1 MKTDEVNALVSS
13 IIRSDASPQIAGF
26 LYQFVIAVDYCFQLQ
41 PGQSLYIEKYGDV
54 AIKSDGSFD
63 GEAND
68 TSIEVKLYADE
79 LGVRHH
85 NLLNT
90 LYNWLEDDF
99 NFTSYRNLIIY
110 TTQPIA
116 KNSVLA
122 GWEKKTPA
130 QRLKVVSKAYTAYLK
145 DNKERIEGKDSK
157 KHPTISQNASMMKR
171 VLGSVQKKDGTID
184 ENASNERLQDLLSR
198 VVILDSC
205 KGLSKSYNE
214 LLKYAKVT
222 TENLREAYIN
232 SLLGF
237 VISPK
242 NMENG
247 WKIEE
252 ETFTKQVQLLAKE
265 MAPQSMV
272 FPDAPNITVKE
283 GDYDDA
289 LFVKKL
295 RAIDYKR
302 ITQAVIDF
310 AKTTGLLTGEFDR
323 PSAEKNLANYQ
334 EEILR
339 LYHLKYDTAVDSLY
353 DGREL
358 TDDDIKRTSRIFLGE
373 LLQATHSIAFEPF
386 GVTKS
391 YFSEG
396 MCHYVANDDR
406 QNVNWLLEDE

>member
-1 MKTDEVNALVSS
+1 
-13 IIRSDASPQIAGF
+13 
-26 LYQFVIAVDYCFQLQ
+26 
-41 PGQSLYIEKYGDV
+41 V

-99 NFTSYRNLIIY
+99 NYASYRNLIIY

-116 KNSVLA
+116 KNSVLT
-122 GWEKKTPA
+122 GWEKKTPE
-130 QRLKVVSKAYTAYLK
+130 QRLKVVTNAYTAYLK
-145 DNKERIEGKDSK
+145 DNKEKIEGKDGK

-171 VLGSVQKKDGTID
+171 VLGSVLKMDGTID

-198 VVILDSC
+198 VIILDSC
-205 KGLSKSYNE
+205 KGLVKSYNE

-265 MAPQSMV
+265 MAPQSME
-272 FPDAPNITVKE
+272 FPDAPNIIVKE
-283 GDYDDA
+283 EEYDDA

-339 LYHLKYDTAVDSLY
+339 LYHLKYDNAVDSLY
-353 DGREL
+353 DGCEL
-358 TDDDIKRTSRIFLGE
+358 TDDDIKRASRIFLGE
-373 LLQATHSIAFEPF
+373 LLQATHFIAFEPF

-396 MCHYVANDDR
+396 MCHYIANDDK
-406 QNVNWLLEDE
+406 QKVNWLLEDE

>member
-1 MKTDEVNALVSS
+1 MKTDEINALVSS

-68 TSIEVKLYADE
+68 TSVEVKLYADE

-99 NFTSYRNLIIY
+99 NYASYRNLIIY

-116 KNSVLA
+116 KNSVLT
-122 GWEKKTPA
+122 GWEKKTPE
-130 QRLKVVSKAYTAYLK
+130 QRLKVVTNAYTAYLK
-145 DNKERIEGKDSK
+145 DNKEKIEGKDGK
-157 KHPTISQNASMMKR
+157 KHPTISQNALMMKR
-171 VLGSVQKKDGTID
+171 VLGSVLKKDGTID
-184 ENASNERLQDLLSR
+184 ENASNERLKDLLSR
-198 VVILDSC
+198 VIILDSC
-205 KGLSKSYNE
+205 KGLVKSYNE
-214 LLKYAKVT
+214 LLKYAKVA
-222 TENLREAYIN
+222 TENLRDAYIN

-272 FPDAPNITVKE
+272 FPDAPDITVKE
-283 GDYDDA
+283 EEYDDA

-339 LYHLKYDTAVDSLY
+339 RYHLKYDTAVDSLY

-358 TDDDIKRTSRIFLGE
+358 TDDDIKRASRIVLGE
-373 LLQATHSIAFEPF
+373 LL
-386 GVTKS
+386 
-391 YFSEG
+391 
-396 MCHYVANDDR
+396 
-406 QNVNWLLEDE
+406 

>member
-63 GEAND
+63 EEAND

-99 NFTSYRNLIIY
+99 HYTSYRNLIIY

-130 QRLKVVSKAYTAYLK
+130 QRLKVVTNAYTAYLK
-145 DNKERIEGKDSK
+145 DNKEKIEGKDGK

-184 ENASNERLQDLLSR
+184 ENASRARLQDLLSR
-198 VVILDSC
+198 VIILDSC
-205 KGLSKSYNE
+205 KGLAKSYNE
-214 LLKYAKVT
+214 LLKYAKVA

-247 WKIEE
+247 WKTEE

-272 FPDAPNITVKE
+272 FPDAPDITVKE
-283 GDYDDA
+283 EEYDDA

-339 LYHLKYDTAVDSLY
+339 LYYLKYDTAVDSLY

-358 TDDDIKRTSRIFLGE
+358 TDDDIKRASRIFLGE

-396 MCHYVANDDR
+396 MCHYIANDDK
-406 QNVNWLLEDE
+406 QKVNWLLEDE

>member
-99 NFTSYRNLIIY
+99 NYASYRNLIIY

-130 QRLKVVSKAYTAYLK
+130 QRLKVVTNAYTAYLK
-145 DNKERIEGKDSK
+145 DNKEKIEGKDGK

-171 VLGSVQKKDGTID
+171 VLGSVLKKDGTID

-198 VVILDSC
+198 VIILDSC
-205 KGLSKSYNE
+205 KGLAKSYNE
-214 LLKYAKVT
+214 LLKYAKVA
-222 TENLREAYIN
+222 TENLRETYIN

-237 VISPK
+237 VISPQ

-265 MAPQSMV
+265 MAPQSMA

-283 GDYDDA
+283 EEYDDA

-323 PSAEKNLANYQ
+323 PSAEKNRANYQ

-358 TDDDIKRTSRIFLGE
+358 TDDDIKRASRIFLGE
-373 LLQATHSIAFEPF
+373 LLQATHSIAFAPF

-396 MCHYVANDDR
+396 MCHYIANDDK
-406 QNVNWLLEDE
+406 QKVNWLLEDE

>member
-68 TSIEVKLYADE
+68 TSIEVKLYSDE

-99 NFTSYRNLIIY
+99 NYASYRNLIIY

-116 KNSVLA
+116 KNSVLT
-122 GWEKKTPA
+122 GWEKKTPE
-130 QRLKVVSKAYTAYLK
+130 QRLKVVTNAYTAYLK
-145 DNKERIEGKDSK
+145 DKKEKIEGKDGK

-171 VLGSVQKKDGTID
+171 VLGSVLKKDGTID
-184 ENASNERLQDLLSR
+184 ENASRARLQDLLSR
-198 VVILDSC
+198 VIILDSC
-205 KGLSKSYNE
+205 KGLVKSYNE

-272 FPDAPNITVKE
+272 FPDAPNITIKE
-283 GDYDDA
+283 GEYDDA

-295 RAIDYKR
+295 RVIDYKR

-358 TDDDIKRTSRIFLGE
+358 TDDDIKRASRIFLGK

-396 MCHYVANDDR
+396 MCHYIANDDK
-406 QNVNWLLEDE
+406 QKVNWLLEDE

>member
-63 GEAND
+63 GDAND

-99 NFTSYRNLIIY
+99 NYASYRNLIIY

-116 KNSVLA
+116 KNSVLT
-122 GWEKKTPA
+122 GWEKKTPE
-130 QRLKVVSKAYTAYLK
+130 QRLKVVTNAYTAYQK
-145 DNKERIEGKDSK
+145 DNKEKIDGKDGK

-171 VLGSVQKKDGTID
+171 VLGSVLKKDGTID

-198 VVILDSC
+198 VIILDSC
-205 KGLSKSYNE
+205 KGLVKSYNE

-272 FPDAPNITVKE
+272 FPDAPNITIKE
-283 GDYDDA
+283 GEYDDA

-302 ITQAVIDF
+302 IKQAVIDF

-339 LYHLKYDTAVDSLY
+339 LYHLKYDTAVDFLY
-353 DGREL
+353 DGSEL
-358 TDDDIKRTSRIFLGE
+358 TDDDIKRASRIFLGE
-373 LLQATHSIAFEPF
+373 LLLATHSIALEPF

-396 MCHYVANDDR
+396 MCHYIANDDK
-406 QNVNWLLEDE
+406 QKVNWLLEDE